1 MRISLGLIAVFIAI
15 GGCSHP
21 SAQLSPP
28 KLTSPPSSAPAQNA
42 PKVFPTGIRIPS
54 IKVNNNQFMQVGLV
68 GPPSSPELEVPP
80 LSAPMLVAWYRVSAV
95 PGDPGPKPSIV
106 ESHINGNE
114 MQGGFA
120 KLDSVK
126 VGDTVQVD
134 RSDQQTA
141 VFKVT
146 ATNLYKKADYD
157 SWKAK
162 VFGNVDRP
170 TLRLITCSGDYDKVH
185 RNYLS
190 NRVVSA
196 KLVSLKPTGP

>member
-1 MRISLGLIAVFIAI
+1 MLVVLGLTLA
-15 GGCSHP
+15 GCSHP

-28 KLTSPPSSAPAQNA
+28 KLTSPPSSAPAENA
-42 PKVFPTGIRIPS
+42 PTTFPTGIRIPS
-54 IKVNNNQFMQVGLV
+54 IKVNNNQFMQVRLV

-157 SWKAK
+157 KWKAK
-162 VFGNVDRP
+162 VFGDVGHP
-170 TLRLITCSGDYDKVH
+170 TLKLITCSGDYDKVH

-196 KLVSLKPTGP
+196 DLVRLQPKSP

>member
-1 MRISLGLIAVFIAI
+1 MLVVLGLTLA
-15 GGCSHP
+15 GCSHP

-28 KLTSPPSSAPAQNA
+28 KLTSPPSSTPAQNA
-42 PKVFPTGIRIPS
+42 PAVFPTGIRIPS
-54 IKVNNNQFMQVGLV
+54 IKVNNSQFMQVGLLPN
-68 GPPSSPELEVPP
+68 GELEVPP
-80 LSAPMLVAWYRVSAV
+80 LSAPLLVGWYRVSAV

-106 ESHINGNE
+106 ESHINGDQ

-120 KLDSVK
+120 KLDAVK
-126 VGDTVQVD
+126 VGDQIQVD
-134 RSDQQTA
+134 RSDQRTA

-146 ATNLYKKADYD
+146 ATNLYTKAKYD

-162 VFGNVDRP
+162 VFGDVDHP
-170 TLRLITCSGDYDKVH
+170 TLKLITCSGDYDKVH

-196 KLVSLKPTGP
+196 DLVRLQPKSP